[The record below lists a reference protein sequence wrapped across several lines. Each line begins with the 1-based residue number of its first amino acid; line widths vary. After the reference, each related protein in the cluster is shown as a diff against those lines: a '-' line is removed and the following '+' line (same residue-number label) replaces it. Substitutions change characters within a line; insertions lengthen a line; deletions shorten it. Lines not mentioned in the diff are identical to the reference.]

1 MFIANGDVLT
11 FEPPTLGKKQLL
23 KLNNKEEA
31 EKDPVSTMPVAQ
43 TRLEILQVHK
53 FLQCVRSKDKAQIEK
68 LCSNGV
74 PHLVNYSEPE
84 EGETGLHLAAR
95 VNDEEMVR
103 FLLDL
108 GAHPN
113 VIDLKGRTAAMRA
126 AEFGHVQTLEILATA
141 GSDMKIKDTDGKGEE
156 DFILSQQRR
165 FKLMFFQVY
174 MKI

>member
-1 MFIANGDVLT
+1 
-11 FEPPTLGKKQLL
+11 
-23 KLNNKEEA
+23 
-31 EKDPVSTMPVAQ
+31 MPVAQ

-68 LCSNGV
+68 LCSHGV

-126 AEFGHVQTLEILATA
+126 AEFGHVQTLDILATA
-141 GSDMKIKDTDGKGEE
+141 GSDMKVKDTDGKGEF
-156 DFILSQQRR
+156 DRS
-165 FKLMFFQVY
+165 
-174 MKI
+174 